1 MQLDGY
7 QAYYGFIAC
16 NTSCVAMKLD
26 ERQLQLPIMC
36 LTKTL
41 LSHNRIGPMYPHREA
56 YSCCPPA
63 HIQDEQLL
71 DFDGLPY
78 SWKHSVPLL
87 LVLVTKLSAISVL
100 LFLRPR
106 HHLANGDDQK
116 QQNAV
121 AESADE
127 VDANP

>member
-1 MQLDGY
+1 ML
-7 QAYYGFIAC
+7 ASASA
-16 NTSCVAMKLD
+16 T
-26 ERQLQLPIMC
+26 MC
-36 LTKTL
+36 LPTPLRAVTGL
-41 LSHNRIGPMYPHREA
+41 AMYPHREA
-56 YSCCPPA
+56 YSCCSPA
-63 HIQDEQLL
+63 HIQDELL
-71 DFDGLPY
+71 LAFDGLPY
-78 SWKHSVPLL
+78 SWKHSVALL

-106 HHLANGDDQK
+106 HHLANGGDQK